1 MKNMKCEGS
10 FMPTL
15 RMVLD
20 VATEPLVTDVNTK
33 IQISHDK
40 MMQAFGG
47 KSIYF
52 TSDDF
57 DEMDHNEVDDDTFQV
72 TEVVPVAGETR
83 DCFSTL
89 TSVSTITSGSTTA
102 VLTRRN
108 YSCTA
113 RRAQDRDS
121 LIGLEPLDVDAGTVV
136 TKGSESTNG
145 SKSSRISQTKNTQG
159 TPTKPVKVV
168 KKTKSTNKLS
178 KPSPK
183 KTLHCPMTTTD
194 PALPDGTLNSWLN
207 FVDNGGY
214 LLTCEEKERV
224 IVKDKHRN
232 TAFVLEAV
240 KFHLLVS
247 NMRKSLP
254 VESARDAWTDVLP
267 PKSSTNF
274 DFCCLFL
281 MVATPNTPDEKIIEV
296 FGPLFA
302 NNYVTEDWV
311 IEKGILGISEALTA
325 LGRQHMTAKYI
336 VTIAEQWK
344 GVPRDYRS
352 LTDLPG
358 VGAKVALVTVA
369 ECYNLFQGV
378 PCNVHMVRIFK
389 ALYWMPRTLDEDCLV
404 LMECDKKSKRDDE
417 YELAR
422 ASIEGWFPIEFWKEL
437 NQTYAGLGQLL
448 RVDKSRKAILNFVDK
463 DTRDWTS
470 KWRLTNLRGIFSLV
484 QAYQQS

>member
-1 MKNMKCEGS
+1 M
-10 FMPTL
+10 
-15 RMVLD
+15 
-20 VATEPLVTDVNTK
+20 
-33 IQISHDK
+33 
-40 MMQAFGG
+40 
-47 KSIYF
+47 
-52 TSDDF
+52 
-57 DEMDHNEVDDDTFQV
+57 
-72 TEVVPVAGETR
+72 
-83 DCFSTL
+83 
-89 TSVSTITSGSTTA
+89 
-102 VLTRRN
+102 
-108 YSCTA
+108 
-113 RRAQDRDS
+113 
-121 LIGLEPLDVDAGTVV
+121 V

-145 SKSSRISQTKNTQG
+145 SKSSKNSRTKNTQG

-224 IVKDKHRN
+224 KIFVKDKHRN

-254 VESARDAWTDVLP
+254 FESARDAWTDVLP

-302 NNYVTEDWV
+302 NHYVTEDWV
-311 IEKGILGISEALTA
+311 IDKGVSGISEALTA

-378 PCNVHMVRIFK
+378 PCDVHMVRIFK
-389 ALYWMPRTLDEDCLV
+389 ALYWMPQTLDEDCLV
-404 LMECDKKSKRDDE
+404 SMECDKKGKRDDE

-422 ASIEGWFPIEFWKEL
+422 ASIEGWFPFDFWKEL